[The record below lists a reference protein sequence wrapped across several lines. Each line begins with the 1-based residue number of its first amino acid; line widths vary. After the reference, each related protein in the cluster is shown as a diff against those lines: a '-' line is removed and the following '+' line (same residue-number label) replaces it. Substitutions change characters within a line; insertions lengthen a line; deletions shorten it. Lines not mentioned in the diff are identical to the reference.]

1 MKALITTVPFG
12 AVSATPIQLLKE
24 AGIDFT
30 INPTGR
36 RLQPGELKELV
47 SDFDILIAGTEEID
61 VSVFEA
67 AKNLKLIS
75 RVGIGLDGIDLRC
88 AKKSGVTVS
97 YTPDAPAPA
106 VAELTIG
113 LMLSL
118 LRSIQQSNLQMKK
131 GEWNRLFGRRVSEID
146 IGIVGYG
153 RIGKRVAKHLKAFEP
168 RTIRCFDIDK
178 AKLDD
183 ADQIKYTPLEDLLA
197 TCDLISFHVP
207 LTQSTFGMI
216 SKKEIQ
222 SMKKGSYLINTSR
235 GGILDEADVLEYLN
249 NGHLGGVAIDTY
261 ETEPYFGALAN
272 EVNCI
277 NTCHMGSMTFDCRA
291 TMEIE
296 AVQEAIRFF
305 RGEPLQ
311 SEVPEFE
318 LYSQL
323 YMRS

>member
-12 AVSATPIQLLKE
+12 AASAIPVQLLKE
-24 AGIDFT
+24 AGIEFT
-30 INPTGR
+30 VNPSGR

-67 AKNLKLIS
+67 AQNLKLIS

-88 AKKSGVTVS
+88 AKESGVAVS

-118 LRSIQQSNLQMKK
+118 LRSIQKSNLQMKR
-131 GEWNRLFGRRVSEID
+131 GEWNRHFGHRISEID

-153 RIGKRVAKHLKAFEP
+153 RIGKRVVKHLKAFEP
-168 RTIRCFDIDK
+168 RTIKCFDIDK
-178 AKLDD
+178 ARLNDKDE
-183 ADQIKYTPLEDLLA
+183 IKYAPLEDLLA

-216 SKKEIQ
+216 SHKEIQ
-222 SMKKGSYLINTSR
+222 LMKKGCYLINTSR
-235 GGILDEADVLEYLN
+235 GGILDEACVLEYLK

-296 AVQEAIRFF
+296 AVQEAIRYF

-318 LYSQL
+318 LQSQL
-323 YMRS
+323 YMRP

>member
-12 AVSATPIQLLKE
+12 SVSATPVQLLQD

-36 RLQPGELKELV
+36 RLQPGELEALV

-61 VSVFEA
+61 ISVFEA
-67 AKNLKLIS
+67 AQNLKLIS
-75 RVGIGLDGIDLRC
+75 RVGIGLDGIDLKC
-88 AKKSGVTVS
+88 AKKSGVKVS

-118 LRSIQQSNLQMKK
+118 LRNIQQSNFQMKR

-153 RIGKRVAKHLKAFEP
+153 RIGKRVVKHLKAFEP
-168 RTIRCFDIDK
+168 RTIRCFDIDQE
-178 AKLDD
+178 KLDG
-183 ADQIKYTPLEDLLA
+183 ADQVKYTPLADLLA

-235 GGILDEADVLEYLN
+235 GGILDEVDVLQYLK

-272 EVNCI
+272 EMNCI

-311 SEVPEFE
+311 SEVPDFE
-318 LYSQL
+318 LRSQL